1 MGLKSGRDKYKPSVY
16 VDKES
21 FKFDST
27 DPFDMDTRAAANEI
41 ALRGDPEGAIEY
53 LVFASSMH
61 TVTPVKVPQITF
73 SKKGSDD
80 KVVSKNDKVMIDALL
95 KSGYKIS

>member
-1 MGLKSGRDKYKPSVY
+1 MALKSGRDKYKPSVY
-16 VDKES
+16 VEKES
-21 FKFDST
+21 FSLDAT

-53 LVFASSMH
+53 LVFASSMK
-61 TVTPVKVPQITF
+61 TVAPVKIPSITF
-73 SKKGSDD
+73 SKKGAED
-80 KVVSKNDKVMIDALL
+80 KVVSQNDKVMIEALL